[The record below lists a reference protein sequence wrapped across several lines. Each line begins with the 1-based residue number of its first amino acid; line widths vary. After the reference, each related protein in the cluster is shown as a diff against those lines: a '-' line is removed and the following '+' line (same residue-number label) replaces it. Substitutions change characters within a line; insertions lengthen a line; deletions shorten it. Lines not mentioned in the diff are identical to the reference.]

1 MYVLCPLCKAAH
13 AVQLSAVLSLLPTIL
28 NQLLTLLVNCSS
40 EDVGLNIIRLLVNIV
55 NMVHD
60 AGRQEL
66 LKVYVKVY
74 LLFVQ

>member
-1 MYVLCPLCKAAH
+1 MFLLWQAAH

-28 NQLLTLLVNCSS
+28 NQLLVLLVSCSS
-40 EDVGLNIIRLLVNIV
+40 EEVGLNIIRLLVNIV

-66 LKVYVKVY
+66 LQVYVKVISG
-74 LLFVQ
+74 FHS